1 MESSKVRLIEEEDA
15 FSIVLDIFSHPST
28 TFTIAL
34 HLHIYSHGSFQ
45 PMFRNAAKITVMCAN
60 RIGLPSEITKH
71 LLSFFH
77 RDWWPDERKKC
88 WCSVCQFKD
97 IITCLQS
104 NGSVPVVGFDKPSNN
119 SSTVVPINLRTCKGC
134 NVALYCCKEHKK
146 YILQDGHSR
155 VCGSPPFRFPGKDE
169 ERLCELVSRCYY
181 EDDIKHS
188 LLVEESEEAEAV
200 NEEEVADD
208 DEDSMWESIDGDD
221 EGESERNGITSIIY
235 NFFKKFYDAR
245 RIEEPAFARHFAEE

>member
-1 MESSKVRLIEEEDA
+1 
-15 FSIVLDIFSHPST
+15 
-28 TFTIAL
+28 
-34 HLHIYSHGSFQ
+34 
-45 PMFRNAAKITVMCAN
+45 MFRNAAKITVMCAN
-60 RIGLPSEITKH
+60 RIGLPCEITKH

-104 NGSVPVVGFDKPSNN
+104 NSSVPVVGFDKPSIN

-155 VCGSPPFRFPGKDE
+155 VCGSPPFRIPGKDE

-188 LLVEESEEAEAV
+188 LLIEESEEAV
-200 NEEEVADD
+200 NEDEVADD

-221 EGESERNGITSIIY
+221 EGESEHNGITSIIY

-245 RIEEPAFARHFAEE
+245 RVEEPAFARHFAEE